1 MFHDSNTSAD
11 GEIKTQV
18 WKVPKGALEPG
29 HESTVWNEPPYDTSK
44 RFLFGEEDDV
54 GICPTFVPKA
64 FAKLIMSNPGS
75 HGRIIVREGR
85 SGSDKYS
92 FAKAVIAELVDN
104 QGLSRQRLRLS
115 FAKSRG
121 SVTRGEYWFVP
132 GRRLR

>member
-1 MFHDSNTSAD
+1 MITIRPVAKDLMLKDAVQAFPDECC
-11 GEIKTQV
+11 G
-18 WKVPKGALEPG
+18 
-29 HESTVWNEPPYDTSK
+29 
-44 RFLFGEEDDV
+44 FLFGEEDDV